1 VSVLILLGLYVLKN
15 VHVSL
20 PALKGVEVC
29 KLQNNYRG
37 TNIFSGTELLAVRFE
52 VFQYCNYIYIY
63 IYIYMENCT
72 VVWLV

>member
-1 VSVLILLGLYVLKN
+1 
-15 VHVSL
+15 
-20 PALKGVEVC
+20 LKGVEVC

-63 IYIYMENCT
+63 IYIYGELHCG
-72 VVWLV
+72 LVGVTLPTLNVCSGVQLHVSA